1 MPLSRLSYRQVERRL
16 RAAGFQPV
24 TVHGSHVTFVRETA
38 SEARVVIVPRHC
50 EIALGTLR
58 SIVRQAGMTVAQFEA
73 LGR

>member
-24 TVHGSHVTFVRETA
+24 TVHGSHVTY
-38 SEARVVIVPRHC
+38 C
-50 EIALGTLR
+50 EIAVGTLR